1 MVRVLD
7 ARGRLPPI
15 IHQTGADQ
23 FDEMQ
28 VNYAA
33 LGYEGRVD
41 VRAFIDDM
49 PAVLSRAALCVARAG
64 ALTLAELAIMRRPAI
79 LIPLPTAADD
89 HQTMNALSFEQ
100 AGAAILLPQAE
111 ASATRLA
118 DLVDEILQDPARHTA
133 MTAAMGTL
141 GRAGATHDIV
151 AELAAIARRSK

>member
-15 IHQTGADQ
+15 VHQTGADE

-49 PAVLSRAALCVARAG
+49 PAVLAERGAGASRARAR
-64 ALTLAELAIMRRPAI
+64 
-79 LIPLPTAADD
+79 
-89 HQTMNALSFEQ
+89 
-100 AGAAILLPQAE
+100 
-111 ASATRLA
+111 
-118 DLVDEILQDPARHTA
+118 
-133 MTAAMGTL
+133 
-141 GRAGATHDIV
+141 
-151 AELAAIARRSK
+151 